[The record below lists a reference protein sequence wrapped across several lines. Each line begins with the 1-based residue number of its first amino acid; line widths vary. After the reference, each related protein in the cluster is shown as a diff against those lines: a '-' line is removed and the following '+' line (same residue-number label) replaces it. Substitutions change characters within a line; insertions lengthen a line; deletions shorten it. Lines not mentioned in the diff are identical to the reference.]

1 MPVVGVE
8 PTRVISTRLTIKIK
22 VKPQNEK
29 IRQRFAAPDK
39 QHSNAEI
46 RAARATER
54 IAKQARPTLAETE

>member
-1 MPVVGVE
+1 MLKCRDE
-8 PTRVISTRLTIKIK
+8 LLK

-39 QHSNAEI
+39 QHSNAGI